1 MLGFSSIL
9 SLPSQIDIQRQR
21 RMLSEIAFQPAILD
35 LRRLYDHSRL
45 IYFVAEIQALYG
57 FRISEVLSIS
67 LEQISSDCKVE
78 VQRLKRED
86 PVVISLTFQERFIHN
101 LQKSDLFLF
110 SMLTRH
116 SVYYTYKEL
125 GIGFKSKFSTK
136 TSVTHSFRHR
146 IVRKWLDEGYTYEEI
161 SVLLGHEDVRN
172 TELYG
177 IES

>member
-1 MLGFSSIL
+1 M
-9 SLPSQIDIQRQR
+9 PSQIDIQRQR

-67 LEQISSDCKVE
+67 LGQISSDCKVE

-86 PVVISLTFQERFIHN
+86 PVVISLTFQERFIHS
-101 LQKSDLFLF
+101 LQKADLFLF

-125 GIGFKSKFSTK
+125 GIGFKSKYSSRI
-136 TSVTHSFRHR
+136 SVTHSFRHEL
-146 IVRKWLDEGYTYEEI
+146 VRKWLNDGYTYEDI
-161 SVLLGHEDVRN
+161 SVLLGHEEVRN
-172 TELYG
+172 TKLYG
-177 IES
+177 VKR